1 MSVPTSKNGS
11 SLSSS
16 FQNESGNRESFH
28 FRLKRKRKELDISQQ
43 KLADMIGVTKNTIQS
58 WERSTFPKGDHL
70 ITLST
75 IFSCSTDWLLKG
87 ENDTNGSQ
95 VAYIDYATQLV
106 YEVEKEVKTKLN
118 DSQRKAVVE
127 ILRKEI
133 DRRNQESKD
142 QIAKLL
148 TSFIVRD

>member
-1 MSVPTSKNGS
+1 M
-11 SLSSS
+11 
-16 FQNESGNRESFH
+16 
-28 FRLKRKRKELDISQQ
+28 
-43 KLADMIGVTKNTIQS
+43 
-58 WERSTFPKGDHL
+58 
-70 ITLST
+70 
-75 IFSCSTDWLLKG
+75 
-87 ENDTNGSQ
+87 
-95 VAYIDYATQLV
+95 AYIDYATQLV